1 MLASGKKAY
10 QTRKVNFELTP
21 LQTAMPTPDESTAA
35 PSTLELIDL
44 AVTAAKRAAH
54 SCHNATA
61 REHFE
66 YALALL
72 RETWIA
78 ESGQQARS
86 PTQVVADV
94 NWAMTFFATMAERPL
109 PPEN

>member
-1 MLASGKKAY
+1 MPEPY
-10 QTRKVNFELTP
+10 D
-21 LQTAMPTPDESTAA
+21 PTPP

-54 SCHNATA
+54 SCHNDTA

-66 YALALL
+66 FALALL

-78 ESGQQARS
+78 ESGQEARS
-86 PTQVVADV
+86 PAQVVADV
-94 NWAMTFFATMAERPL
+94 TWAMTFFATMAERPL

>member
-1 MLASGKKAY
+1 MSKIFDAD
-10 QTRKVNFELTP
+10 LT
-21 LQTAMPTPDESTAA
+21 AFCESP

-54 SCHNATA
+54 SCHNDTA

-66 YALALL
+66 FALALL

-86 PTQVVADV
+86 PAQVIADV
-94 NWAMTFFATMAERPL
+94 NWAMNIFAAVAERSL